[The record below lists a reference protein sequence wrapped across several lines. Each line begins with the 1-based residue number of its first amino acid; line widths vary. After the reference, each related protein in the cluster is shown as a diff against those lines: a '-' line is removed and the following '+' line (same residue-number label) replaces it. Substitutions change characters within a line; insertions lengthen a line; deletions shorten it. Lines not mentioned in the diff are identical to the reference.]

1 MALIGERRPQPQ
13 GLPLGLM
20 LVSECVRIL
29 IVNTYEPWRPDN
41 LTHAE

>member
-13 GLPLGLM
+13 DLPLGLM
-20 LVSECVRIL
+20 VSECVQIL
-29 IVNTYEPWRPDN
+29 IVNTYEPWWPDN